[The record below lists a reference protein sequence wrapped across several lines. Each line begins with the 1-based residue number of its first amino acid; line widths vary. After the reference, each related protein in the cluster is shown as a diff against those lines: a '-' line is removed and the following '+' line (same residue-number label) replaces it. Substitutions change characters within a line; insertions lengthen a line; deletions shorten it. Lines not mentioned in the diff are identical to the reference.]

1 MYRCES
7 WAIKKAGHWRIDAF
21 KLWCWRRLLRVS
33 WTARRSNQSILK
45 EISPEYS
52 LKGLMLK
59 LKFQYFVHLRQRA
72 NSLGKTLMLGKN
84 EGRRRRGWPRMRLK
98 GHEFEQILGDSEGQG
113 ILACCSPWSGK
124 KSDTTLLLKNNN
136 LLLVIYSH
144 LSPYTFLIFLQNYP
158 LNNNTFKNI
167 YLLDSSS
174 FLQVKGTQTTGK
186 YTCILWKTFPSKLFP
201 NCTFTEKEK
210 KSWISSCRMPHYC
223 PSQPQ
228 ISTHR
233 IQGEALGMLPG
244 KTELPMDP
252 KLDGDGRPGI
262 PL

>member
-1 MYRCES
+1 MWILWLLDVKSQLINKDPE
-7 WAIKKAGHWRIDAF
+7 AGKDRGQEERGTTEDEMVGWHH
-21 KLWCWRRLLRVS
+21 RL
-33 WTARRSNQSILK
+33 N
-45 EISPEYS
+45 
-52 LKGLMLK
+52 
-59 LKFQYFVHLRQRA
+59 
-72 NSLGKTLMLGKN
+72 
-84 EGRRRRGWPRMRLK
+84 

-228 ISTHR
+228 TSTHR
-233 IQGEALGMLPG
+233 IQGEALGTLPG

-252 KLDGDGRPGI
+252 KVDGDGRPGI